1 MCKEFVATS
10 SKEKT
15 FVIRMALYS
24 SIEDMPLMI
33 HLGMAPVYIYVV
45 HNYVVSSEENQV
57 LNILRISAVLMTCGE
72 C

>member
-1 MCKEFVATS
+1 MYIV
-10 SKEKT
+10 
-15 FVIRMALYS
+15 

-33 HLGMAPVYIYVV
+33 HLAMALVYIYVE

-57 LNILRISAVLMTCGE
+57 LNILRISAVHMLMACGE

>member
-1 MCKEFVATS
+1 MYIV
-10 SKEKT
+10 
-15 FVIRMALYS
+15 

-33 HLGMAPVYIYVV
+33 HLGMALVYKYVE

-57 LNILRISAVLMTCGE
+57 LNILTISAVLMACGE